1 MLPQAPNL
9 QRLRSLALPAKLPFQ
24 TWDGGGGCAT
34 NRFTWAAIQSY
45 PMPRLR
51 QFSINDLLTL
61 RYLRVLEWS
70 NFTLANSWRS
80 LKIRNPFAAPLTEMS
95 VAGIPTGGFLP
106 KSVRQS
112 TVCSIFWEFTSPH
125 TRYTSP
131 CVCVVL
137 FRSNRAPLFQG
148 TFTSACSTTSGVGWC
163 WCIDLRDSPQKMLGD
178 FLRFR
183 PNQLSA
189 PCGHSTVALGNGS
202 SANCAGPHRPPANLH
217 AARQSSLLGIKMVY
231 FI

>member
-34 NRFTWAAIQSY
+34 NRFTRAAIQS

-51 QFSINDLLTL
+51 QQFNINDLLTL

-70 NFTLANSWRS
+70 KFTLANSWRS

-106 KSVRQS
+106 NSARQS

-125 TRYTSP
+125 TSP

-137 FRSNRAPLFQG
+137 FRSNRAPLLQG
-148 TFTSACSTTSGVGWC
+148 TTSACSTTSVG
-163 WCIDLRDSPQKMLGD
+163 
-178 FLRFR
+178 
-183 PNQLSA
+183 A
-189 PCGHSTVALGNGS
+189 
-202 SANCAGPHRPPANLH
+202 
-217 AARQSSLLGIKMVY
+217 
-231 FI
+231 